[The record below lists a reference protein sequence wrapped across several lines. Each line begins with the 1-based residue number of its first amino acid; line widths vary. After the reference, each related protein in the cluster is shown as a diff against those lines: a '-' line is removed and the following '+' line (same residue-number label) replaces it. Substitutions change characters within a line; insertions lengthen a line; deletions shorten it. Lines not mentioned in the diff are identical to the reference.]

1 MLDNLNT
8 HGPAALYQAFP
19 PEQARAIAARVEFH
33 HTPKQGSWLNL
44 AAIEISVFER
54 GCLSRP
60 VGDRATLA
68 RRVAALEA
76 ERNAAHCT
84 IHWQFTSQRA
94 RTKLADLY
102 PVKQT

>member
-1 MLDNLNT
+1 M
-8 HGPAALYQAFP
+8 A
-19 PEQARAIAARVEFH
+19 E
-33 HTPKQGSWLNL
+33 
-44 AAIEISVFER
+44 IEISIFER

-60 VGDRATLA
+60 VGDVATLT

-84 IHWQFTSQRA
+84 IQWQFTSQRA